1 MLIFI
6 DIPMVL
12 IINRGLSNISIFNTI
27 VKFIG
32 IPNMVTILKT
42 LYPNKI
48 GISVV
53 RGIRGRDLSTPYLY
67 IIGSVNE
74 LKKSVISIDIG
85 RKR

>member
-53 RGIRGRDLSTPYLY
+53 RGIRGRDLSTPYLSL
-67 IIGSVNE
+67 IH
-74 LKKSVISIDIG
+74 ISEPTRRMKISFAVFCL
-85 RKR
+85 

>member
-1 MLIFI
+1 
-6 DIPMVL
+6 
-12 IINRGLSNISIFNTI
+12 
-27 VKFIG
+27 
-32 IPNMVTILKT
+32 MVTILKT